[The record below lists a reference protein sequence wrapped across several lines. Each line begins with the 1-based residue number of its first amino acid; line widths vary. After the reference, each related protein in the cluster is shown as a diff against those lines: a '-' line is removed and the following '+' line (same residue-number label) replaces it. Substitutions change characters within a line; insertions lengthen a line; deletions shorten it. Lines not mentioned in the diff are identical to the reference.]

1 MVVRRWIKAFSL
13 FAFLLLTVQ
22 ANLFAQTSSGR
33 TGLFGAGEMAQQ
45 KPSEVLGL
53 GELDIPL
60 RVPEE
65 AVFALD
71 EPIDPEVYVLGP
83 GDVIGVNLRSGT
95 GWFYQSM
102 ISPEGTLLVPRLPL
116 IKLGGLTLAAAKDTV
131 KVLWGGGSTSQVDI
145 TLVQLRP
152 MRVSVGGA
160 IYQPGEYIVTGAD
173 RATTLMQLA
182 GGLIEDESSL
192 RRAWLT
198 RRDGTTLHVD
208 VLRYLRS
215 GNTDANPRLVSGDHL
230 IVEQKRDSD
239 PTVQIGGGVRMPG
252 TYEFVQGDH
261 LADLIEIAGGA
272 ISTAKTDSVELVR
285 FDDNG
290 PAETTLHNLDEMRA
304 AGDLGPELSP
314 GDLVNVPQVV
324 NRPRNASVTLR
335 GEVKRPG
342 VYSIVAGETRLS
354 DLINRAGGLTEF
366 AYLPAGRIYR
376 EMPAS
381 DFRVNEAARID
392 TLVGADRDEM
402 DVEFLKY
409 YWRTQSRD
417 YLPVEMGRIF
427 GEGGSINS
435 DADIALFDSLIV
447 DIPRKPE
454 LVLIAG
460 QVEKPGYYPFIEGGN
475 YGDYIKAAGGYAKGA
490 HKSRTRLVGYES
502 PLWKHPGGGTPVE
515 AGSMI
520 FVPAKPVGTDWEL
533 FRDVVG
539 IILQFATLYVLVIR
553 TL

>member
-13 FAFLLLTVQ
+13 LVFLLLTVQ
-22 ANLFAQTSSGR
+22 AGLFAQTSSGR
-33 TGLFGAGEMAQQ
+33 SSLFGAEEMAQQ

-83 GDVIGVNLRSGT
+83 GDVIGVNLRSGS
-95 GWFYQSM
+95 GWFFQSM
-102 ISPEGTLLVPRLPL
+102 ISPDGTLLVPRLPL
-116 IKLGGLTLAAAKDTV
+116 IRLGGLTLAAAKDTAR
-131 KVLWGGGSTSQVDI
+131 VLWGGGEGSQVDI

-160 IYQPGEYIVTGAD
+160 VNLPGEYIVTGAD

-182 GGLIEDESSL
+182 GGLIVKEASL

-198 RRDGTTLHVD
+198 RQDGSTRHVD
-208 VLRYLRS
+208 LLRYLRS
-215 GNTDANPRLVSGDHL
+215 GSKDANPRMVSGDHL
-230 IVEQKRDSD
+230 IVETKEQHG
-239 PTVQIGGGVRMPG
+239 PTIQVGGGVRVAG
-252 TYEFVQGDH
+252 TYEYVQGDH
-261 LADLIEIAGGA
+261 LADLIEVAGGTSSFA
-272 ISTAKTDSVELVR
+272 VTDSVELVR
-285 FDDNG
+285 FDQDG
-290 PAETTLHNLDEMRA
+290 PAETTFYNLSEIRE
-304 AGDLGPELSP
+304 AGQRGPELFP
-314 GDLVNVPQVV
+314 GDLVNVPEVMS
-324 NRPRNASVTLR
+324 RPRSASITLR

-342 VYSIVAGETRLS
+342 VYPIIAGETRLS
-354 DLINRAGGLTEF
+354 DLVARAGGLTDY
-366 AYLPAGRIYR
+366 AYLPAGRIFR
-376 EMPAS
+376 EMSTS
-381 DFRVNEAARID
+381 DFRVTEAARID
-392 TLVGADRDEM
+392 TLVGADRDAM

-417 YLPVEMGRIF
+417 YFPVEMERIF
-427 GEGGSINS
+427 GDNGSVNS
-435 DADIALFDSLIV
+435 DADVALFDSLIV

-454 LVLIAG
+454 MVLVSG
-460 QVEKPGYYPFIEGGN
+460 QVEKPGYYPFIEGGD
-475 YGDYIKAAGGYAKGA
+475 YGDYISVAGGYAKGA
-490 HKSRTRLVGYES
+490 HKSRARLVGYES
-502 PLWKHPGGGTPVE
+502 PLWQHPSGGTPVE

-539 IILQFATLYVLVIR
+539 IILQFATLYVLVVR

>member
-1 MVVRRWIKAFSL
+1 MVVARWTKAFSL
-13 FAFLLLTVQ
+13 FVILSLTVH
-22 ANLFAQTSSGR
+22 ANLFAQASSGR
-33 TGLFGAGEMAQQ
+33 SGLFGAGEMSQQ
-45 KPSEVLGL
+45 RPSEVLGL

-102 ISPEGTLLVPRLPL
+102 ISPDGTLLVPRLPL

-131 KVLWGGGSTSQVDI
+131 NVLWGGGVTSQVDI

-160 IYQPGEYIVTGAD
+160 VYMPGEYIVTGAD

-182 GGLIEDESSL
+182 GGLIAEEASL

-198 RRDGTTLHVD
+198 RRDGSTVHVD
-208 VLRYLRS
+208 LLRYLRS
-215 GNTDANPRLVSGDHL
+215 GSTDANPRMVSGDHL
-230 IVEQKRDSD
+230 IVEEKVLHG
-239 PTVQIGGGVRMPG
+239 PTIQVGGGVRMPG

-261 LADLIEIAGGA
+261 LCDLIEVAGGTSSFA
-272 ISTAKTDSVELVR
+272 RTDSVELVR
-285 FDDNG
+285 FDNNG
-290 PAETTLHNLDEMRA
+290 PAETSVYNLSEIGE
-304 AGDLGPELSP
+304 AGERGPALSP
-314 GDLVNVPQVV
+314 GDLVNVPEVLS
-324 NRPRNASVTLR
+324 RPRNASVTLR

-342 VYSIVAGETRLS
+342 VYPIVAGETRLS
-354 DLINRAGGLTEF
+354 DLVARAGGLTEF
-366 AYLPAGRIYR
+366 AYLPAGRIFH
-376 EMPAS
+376 EMS
-381 DFRVNEAARID
+381 STDFRVTEAARID

-402 DVEFLKY
+402 DIEFLKY
-409 YWRTQSRD
+409 YWRSQFRD
-417 YLPVEMGRIF
+417 YFPVEMERIF
-427 GEGGSINS
+427 GDNGNINS
-435 DADIALFDSLIV
+435 DADVALFDSLIV

-454 LVLIAG
+454 LVLVSG
-460 QVEKPGYYPFIEGGN
+460 QVEYPGYYPFIEDGDF
-475 YGDYIKAAGGYAKGA
+475 GDYISAAGGYAKGA

-502 PLWKHPGGGTPVE
+502 PLWQHPSGGTDVE

-539 IILQFATLYVLVIR
+539 IILQFATLYVLVVR